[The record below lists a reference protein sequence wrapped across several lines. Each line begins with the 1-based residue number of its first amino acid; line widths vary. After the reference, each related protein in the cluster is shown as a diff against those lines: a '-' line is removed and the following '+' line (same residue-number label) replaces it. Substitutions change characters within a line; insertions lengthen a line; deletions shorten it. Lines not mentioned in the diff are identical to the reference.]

1 MQENNKL
8 PKRLRTSLE
17 RELADD
23 ETIRWL
29 EQPIPRLFTPSTV
42 GICLALLVP
51 LIFFSIVG
59 FTTYQQAVIF
69 SKSLFDFAGLISI
82 FIFLIG
88 IVIPLILIF
97 LVPCLSWLDA
107 RQTVYV
113 ITNKRAFILMVFG
126 SSTTVTSFITS
137 ELKVVSRREH
147 QDKSGDVIVYIHKSK
162 DYDGDI
168 QTQELGFKQVRNAKE
183 FEKMLCQLED

>member
-1 MQENNKL
+1 MQETYKL

-17 RELADD
+17 RELSDD
-23 ETIRWL
+23 ETIRWV
-29 EQPIPRLFTPSTV
+29 EQPIPRFFTRSTV
-42 GICLALLVP
+42 GICLSLLVP
-51 LIFFSIVG
+51 IIFFSIVG
-59 FTTYQQAVIF
+59 FTTYQQAGTF

-126 SSTTVTSFITS
+126 SSTRVTSFVAS
-137 ELKVVSRREH
+137 ELRVVSRREH
-147 QDKSGDVIVYIHKSK
+147 QDQSGDVIVYIHKSK

-168 QTQELGFKQVRNAKE
+168 QTQELGFKQIRNVKE
-183 FEKMLCQLED
+183 FEKILGQLS

>member
-8 PKRLRTSLE
+8 PKRLRISLE

-23 ETIRWL
+23 ETIRWV
-29 EQPIPRLFTPSTV
+29 EQPIPRFFTRSTV
-42 GICLALLVP
+42 GICLSLLVP
-51 LIFFSIVG
+51 IIFFSILS

-69 SKSLFDFAGLISI
+69 SKSLFDFTGLIGI

-88 IVIPLILIF
+88 IFIPLILIF
-97 LVPCLSWLDA
+97 LVPCLSWLEA

-113 ITNKRAFILMVFG
+113 ITNKRAFILVIGG
-126 SSTTVTSFITS
+126 SCTTVTSFLPP
-137 ELKVVSRREH
+137 ELRVISRREH
-147 QDKSGDVIVYIHKSK
+147 QDQSGDVIVYVHKSK

-168 QTQELGFKQVRNAKE
+168 QTQELGFKQVRNVKE
-183 FEKMLCQLED
+183 FEKILCQLN